1 MPGGHYCYGA
11 GSSFPL
17 VFYILFAHLFAVR
30 SLRLVGAKKYK
41 ILNGARSSFPLVFYF
56 LFAHLLYILF
66 ELVDAKI

>member
-1 MPGGHYCYGA
+1 MGLGPV
-11 GSSFPL
+11 SRWSFT
-17 VFYILFAHLFAVR
+17 FFFARLFAVR